1 MSEKGGQKEE
11 EDKKGKEKKKQ
22 DKERRR
28 IFKGGN
34 QERRDKGDK
43 GRRTWIHSFQLFLC
57 GRQHDGVKNYGDQNT
72 FSSFKNYTLQQE
84 MEEEEVGLKGGEER
98 KKEEWGG
105 RVSGVGGQ

>member
-1 MSEKGGQKEE
+1 MDRERRRMSEKGGQKEE

-57 GRQHDGVKNYGDQNT
+57 GRQHDGVKNYGDQYT
-72 FSSFKNYTLQQE
+72 FSSFKNYTL
-84 MEEEEVGLKGGEER
+84 
-98 KKEEWGG
+98 
-105 RVSGVGGQ
+105 